1 MYLFI
6 IYLVIYFFKN
16 CSSLLK
22 QIQKLKESD
31 VNSYINFLED
41 VIGNLKEEINIIAN
55 AKLIEERVKLF
66 IDNLNKDRKSYIE
79 KIKTLTVK
87 IIIKEYKVESSLE

>member
-41 VIGNLKEEINIIAN
+41 GIGNLKGKINTIAN
-55 AKLIEERVKLF
+55 ARLIEERVKLF

>member
-31 VNSYINFLED
+31 VNSYINFLKD
-41 VIGNLKEEINIIAN
+41 GIGNLKEEINIIAN
-55 AKLIEERVKLF
+55 ARLIEER
-66 IDNLNKDRKSYIE
+66 E
-79 KIKTLTVK
+79 
-87 IIIKEYKVESSLE
+87 IIY